1 MRSGPRIRAASRTP
15 VTSSTLR
22 YTDLGTTEGLS
33 YLERALPIYEE
44 LRDFRG
50 QGIVLNNLGVHAYY
64 EGRWTESLD
73 FYRQSRAAKELVGD
87 VIGAAVQMNNE
98 AEILSDQGHLDAA
111 LPLFDDWLR
120 ACRASG
126 YAFGV
131 GVALSNLG
139 RVAARGSRFAD
150 AYGLFEDALDQ
161 FAQLELGAVRKRD
174 PRPDG
179 RVPRD
184 RGQPCAGRSSSVS
197 RAGRRRPESP
207 VGGLEALIERTIG
220 YALCQGRRRDE
231 ATPHFEESLR
241 LAREQKAEFE
251 VALTLRAMASVGWD
265 GAESLREESE
275 AILERLGV
283 VSVPHVPL
291 P

>member
-1 MRSGPRIRAASRTP
+1 M
-15 VTSSTLR
+15 
-22 YTDLGTTEGLS
+22 
-33 YLERALPIYEE
+33 
-44 LRDFRG
+44 
-50 QGIVLNNLGVHAYY
+50 LNNLGVHAYY
-64 EGRWTESLD
+64 EGRWAESLD

-139 RVAARGSRFAD
+139 RVAARASRFAD

-161 FAQLELGAVRKRD
+161 FAQLSSERFANETRARMAECLVIEGSHARALELAR
-174 PRPDG
+174 
-179 RVPRD
+179 
-184 RGQPCAGRSSSVS
+184 
-197 RAGRRRPESP
+197 RAARRRRKSP

-220 YALCQGRRRDE
+220 YALCQGRRREE

-251 VALTLRAMASVGWD
+251 VALTLRAMASVGWE
-265 GAESLREESE
+265 GAESLREESD

>member
-1 MRSGPRIRAASRTP
+1 M
-15 VTSSTLR
+15 
-22 YTDLGTTEGLS
+22 
-33 YLERALPIYEE
+33 
-44 LRDFRG
+44 
-50 QGIVLNNLGVHAYY
+50 LNNLGVHAYY
-64 EGRWTESLD
+64 EGRWDGVARRSIAE
-73 FYRQSRAAKELVGD
+73 SRAAKELVGD

-98 AEILSDQGHLDAA
+98 AEILSDQGHLDEA

-150 AYGLFEDALDQ
+150 AYGLFDDALDQ
-161 FAQLELGAVRKRD
+161 FAQLSSERFANETRARMAECLVIEGSHARALELGLACREAARK
-174 PRPDG
+174 
-179 RVPRD
+179 
-184 RGQPCAGRSSSVS
+184 
-197 RAGRRRPESP
+197 SP

-220 YALCQGRRRDE
+220 YALCQARRRDE

-265 GAESLREESE
+265 GADEPARG
-275 AILERLGV
+275 ERRDPRAARRRVRSARAAAVAAARARCARLASRARLWTKV
-283 VSVPHVPL
+283 TVSARRGSPSGRPPSSGRASVGTSPAVTA
-291 P
+291 